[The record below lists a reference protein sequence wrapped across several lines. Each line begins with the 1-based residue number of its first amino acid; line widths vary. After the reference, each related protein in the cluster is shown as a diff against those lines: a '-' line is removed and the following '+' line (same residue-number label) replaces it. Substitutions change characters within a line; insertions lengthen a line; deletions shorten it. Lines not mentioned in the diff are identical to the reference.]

1 MAECATCS
9 QQLRPEWKFCIRC
22 GTPIRPPAW
31 APTLAVTPPARVE
44 PPPPTR
50 SFSRSSP
57 TLAPPPPVTRVNTL
71 AVLALILG
79 CLASPLAAL
88 FGHVALA
95 QITGT
100 RERGR
105 TISIVAIVLG
115 YLALALIVGL
125 VITYLVSHA

>member
-9 QQLRPEWKFCIRC
+9 QQLRPEWNYCIRC
-22 GTPIRPPAW
+22 GAPTHPVAP
-31 APTLAVTPPARVE
+31 APTLAVTPPVAPE
-44 PPPPTR
+44 PLLPTR
-50 SFSRSSP
+50 SFSRTTP

-71 AVLALILG
+71 AILALILG

-95 QITGT
+95 QIRGT
-100 RERGR
+100 HERGR
-105 TISIVAIVLG
+105 TMSIVAIVLG

-125 VITYLVSHA
+125 LITYLISHA